1 MNIKSIA
8 LLSSMMAVSYVHADN
23 LYVLG
28 ALGQSR
34 FSSSGGSPQGVLA
47 TNANLTAGGMAGSAA
62 RFDDKDFGYKLQIGY
77 SFNQNFAVEGG
88 YVDLGQQNYHVNFSS
103 GSGQAK
109 SDDNG
114 LNVAALGIVP
124 IDGAFSLFGKV
135 GVIDAKVDYHLSGSN
150 AGGSFAD
157 SHENIKF
164 SPEFGV
170 GAMYSLNGVADVR
183 LEAERFADIGKKST
197 TGESDVNL
205 LSLGLA
211 YRFN

>member
-1 MNIKSIA
+1 MNIRSIA
-8 LLSSMMAVSYVHADN
+8 LLSSMMAASYAHAEN

-47 TNANLTAGGMAGSAA
+47 TNANLTADGAAGSAA
-62 RFDDKDFGYKLQIGY
+62 RFDDKDFGYKLQVGY

-88 YVDLGQQNYHVNFSS
+88 YVDLGQQNYRVNFDT
-103 GSGQAK
+103 GSGHAK

-114 LNVAALGIVP
+114 LNIAALGIVP
-124 IDGAFSLFGKV
+124 LDGQFSLFGKV
-135 GVIDAKVDYHLSGSN
+135 GMIDAKVDYHFSGGD
-150 AGGSFAD
+150 AGGNFST

-170 GAMYSLNGVADVR
+170 GAMYSLNDVADLR
-183 LEAERFADIGKKST
+183 LEAERFADLGKKST
-197 TGESDVNL
+197 TGEADVNL
-205 LSLGLA
+205 LSLGVA